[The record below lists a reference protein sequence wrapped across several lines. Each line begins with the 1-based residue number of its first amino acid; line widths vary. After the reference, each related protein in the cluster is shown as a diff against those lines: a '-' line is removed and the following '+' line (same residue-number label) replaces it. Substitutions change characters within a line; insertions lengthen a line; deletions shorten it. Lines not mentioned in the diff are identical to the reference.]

1 MQREDIFNQ
10 KFKRSFYGYDGQ
22 EVDAFLDEIIAEL
35 ARREE
40 EQALMVRRVE
50 ALLERLDELEEP
62 AQAE

>member
-10 KFKRSFYGYDGQ
+10 KFKRSFYGYDSQ
-22 EVDAFLDEIIAEL
+22 EVDAFLDEIIADL